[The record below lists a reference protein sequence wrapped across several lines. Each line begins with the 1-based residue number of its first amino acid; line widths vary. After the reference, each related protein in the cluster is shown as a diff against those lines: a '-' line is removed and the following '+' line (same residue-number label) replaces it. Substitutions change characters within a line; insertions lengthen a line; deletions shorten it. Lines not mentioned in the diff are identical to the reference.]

1 MAELTTDKLFSRY
14 FLPLYP
20 EDARTSLEG
29 LAQAR
34 STDANPGQNPAVLAR
49 AEEAALAFS
58 KLAPA
63 AFDAPS
69 LALDFTD
76 ESVHRMGALLTRE
89 RRDAWLTDPGA
100 GELPTIVNM
109 AIHGALYVGACVV
122 RSHGGAWQLRN
133 PLWES
138 LVRLDSRAGT
148 GDLAIFHWWLK
159 ALGDEEIDD
168 PRLVDRYRAHV
179 EVPTARPE
187 ELPIIAQP
195 DRRLP
200 RLRKVRNDSLNK
212 HLRAHLPELRSVGAD
227 FPSPERLD
235 EMRFEW
241 LDFLLIGGG
250 RMLVMHGPTDRG
262 VHLFWLDAS
271 GFNKSAYY
279 AADAF
284 PEHKVEALD
293 DRLRVIVPVLGQARV
308 HETLWWGA

>member
-1 MAELTTDKLFSRY
+1 M
-14 FLPLYP
+14 
-20 EDARTSLEG
+20 
-29 LAQAR
+29 R
-34 STDANPGQNPAVLAR
+34 SIDANPAQNPALVAR
-49 AEEAALAFS
+49 ADEAAQAFA

-63 AFDAPS
+63 AFGAPT
-69 LALDFTD
+69 LELDFTD
-76 ESVHRMGALLTRE
+76 ASVHRMGALLTRE
-89 RRDAWLTDPGA
+89 RRDAWLAAPSPGS
-100 GELPTIVNM
+100 GEPPMIVNM

-122 RSHGGAWQLRN
+122 RAHGGSWQLRN

-148 GDLAIFHWWLK
+148 GDLAVFHWWLK

-187 ELPIIAQP
+187 ELPVIASP
-195 DRRLP
+195 DRTLP
-200 RLRKVRNDSLNK
+200 RLRRVRNASLNK

-235 EMRFEW
+235 ELRFEW
-241 LDFLLIGGG
+241 LDFLLVGGG

-293 DRLRVIVPVLGQARV
+293 DRLRVIVPVLGQPRV